1 MMRALFVILFAGL
14 VATTDL
20 SGGAATSP
28 SIVEERPLLRHLD
41 TVSSQMDRGMRSR
54 EFRES
59 LVFLRAHADE
69 AVAEL
74 SGPLLEQ
81 SSSFR
86 KWQLA
91 YLVGEFGDQSAIALL
106 RELIDEPLPPAQ
118 PGREGKHEI
127 DLAYTEDVA
136 SRVQAVMSIARIASH
151 RPTLRD
157 QVVSELVAAG
167 REVPLVKSTA
177 LFELRKL
184 LGPDFQALRGYFGP
198 EDTKHFETFIPPP
211 QWQALLVRRMH
222 EHRRQERERRQ
233 EGEPLCRGN

>member
-1 MMRALFVILFAGL
+1 MRILFLILFAGL
-14 VATTDL
+14 AATTQ
-20 SGGAATSP
+20 SGGVIAVSP
-28 SIVEERPLLRHLD
+28 SIVDERPLVRHLD

-54 EFRES
+54 EFQES
-59 LVFLRAHADE
+59 LDFLRAHADE

-74 SGPLLEQ
+74 SGSLLQ
-81 SSSFR
+81 QPGSFR

-91 YLVGEFGDQSAIALL
+91 YLVGEFGDESAFAVL

-118 PGREGKHEI
+118 PAREGKHEL
-127 DLAYTEDVA
+127 DLTYTEDVA

-151 RPTLRD
+151 RPALRD

-184 LGPDFQALRGYFGP
+184 LGPDFHALRGYFGP
-198 EDTKHFETFIPPP
+198 EDASHFETFMPPP
-211 QWQALLVRRMH
+211 EWQALLLRRMH
-222 EHRRQERERRQ
+222 EHRRQERELCQ
-233 EGEPLCRGN
+233 EGEPLCLRD